1 VLPDGSYDVIVVDAE
16 AIDAGDQLRLDLTI
30 LAGDLKGEVV
40 SMRADGLGV
49 GELDALGTPG
59 TLTVRGGEPS
69 LALEH

>member
-1 VLPDGSYDVIVVDAE
+1 MLPDGSYDVIVVDAE
-16 AIDAGDQLRLDLTI
+16 PTGTGDQLRLDLTI

-49 GELDALGTPG
+49 GDLDALGMPG
-59 TLTVRGGEPS
+59 TLTVQAGEPS

>member
-1 VLPDGSYDVIVVDAE
+1 MSNVRTF
-16 AIDAGDQLRLDLTI
+16 AIAATI

-49 GELDALGTPG
+49 DELTALGTPG

-69 LALEH
+69 LVLE